1 MTFIHSLIRIRNP
14 THFLCYLVCLLLLLN
29 SWTKFSCVECT
40 FRGFKLHANFNQSL
54 KQLQIICKGFF
65 VCDFSLNCHPHKQQA
80 TCEDN
85 LKTQC
90 LNFVEKCLMPFS
102 FQTKLVSPFVL
113 LLYKVSSTTS
123 AWFSE
128 IEFQSVKLW
137 NNPQVTVFKMAE
149 TPPVRLAISF
159 VFCFLRTDEYKS
171 CARNF
176 HEILSIISVFPYGE

>member
-1 MTFIHSLIRIRNP
+1 MISVRLIFLRRDNQRARKGAFKPGIDTYHSVSETPFIFCR
-14 THFLCYLVCLLLLLN
+14 CYLVCLLLFLN
-29 SWTKFSCVECT
+29 LWIKISCVEGT
-40 FRGFKLHANFNQSL
+40 FKGFKLHANFNQSL

-65 VCDFSLNCHPHKQQA
+65 VCDFSLNCHSHKQQA

-123 AWFSE
+123 AWFSD
-128 IEFQSVKLW
+128 
-137 NNPQVTVFKMAE
+137 T
-149 TPPVRLAISF
+149 
-159 VFCFLRTDEYKS
+159 
-171 CARNF
+171 
-176 HEILSIISVFPYGE
+176 